1 MGKTWP
7 AGRSTPWV
15 PFAALFGRSSFV
27 IFVILRILPGDPL
40 VAILGVEG
48 HAQMKPADR
57 ARIMADLGLSDPLP
71 VQYVRWL
78 VDIAT
83 GQLGKSFF
91 RGDTVAELILHRGP
105 ISAEIAVLSLVVS
118 WLVGLPVGILSAF
131 KPNSMPDGVARTLS
145 VLFIAIPGFWL
156 GMLIVLAL
164 LFWFGY
170 KAPIVI
176 VHLWQ
181 DPWQNLQMVIGP
193 AIVLGL
199 AQGAYIARMSRSC
212 LLEVIGE
219 DFVRTARAKG
229 LREAIVVFRHA
240 LPNALLPVITISGVL
255 LGFVLGGSVA
265 VEQAFG
271 VPGLGRALVTAV
283 IERDII
289 VVQNLVLLYAVIF
302 VASTSWSTSATRGST
317 RGSGTADGPR
327 RRCRA
332 VARRRRELHAVLATP
347 TQHAGRGRRLRRAG
361 PSSSWRWR
369 RRCWRPAIRSRPTS
383 GG

>member
-1 MGKTWP
+1 VRKYLVRR
-7 AGRSTPWV
+7 ALY
-15 PFAALFGRSSFV
+15 AAITLLGVSIT
-27 IFVILRILPGDPL
+27 IFVIMRVLPGDPL

-48 HAQMKPADR
+48 HAQMRPDDR

-71 VQYVRWL
+71 VQYVNWL
-78 VDIAT
+78 RDIAT
-83 GQLGKSFF
+83 GRLGKSFF
-91 RGDTVAELILHRGP
+91 RGDTVADQILHRGP
-105 ISAEIAVLSLVVS
+105 ISAEIAILSLIVS
-118 WLVGLPVGILSAF
+118 WIVGLPVGILSAF
-131 KPNSMPDGVARTLS
+131 KPNSVPDGLARALS

-170 KAPIVI
+170 KSPLVI
-176 VHLWQ
+176 VQLWQ
-181 DPWQNLQMVIGP
+181 DPWQNFQIVVGP
-193 AIVLGL
+193 GVVLGL

-229 LREAIVVFRHA
+229 LREGLVVMRHA

-271 VPGLGRALVTAV
+271 VPGLGRAMVAAV

-302 VASTSWSTSATRGST
+302 VLVNVLVDLSYAWL
-317 RGSGTADGPR
+317 DPR
-327 RRCRA
+327 
-332 VARRRRELHAVLATP
+332 
-347 TQHAGRGRRLRRAG
+347 
-361 PSSSWRWR
+361 
-369 RRCWRPAIRSRPTS
+369 IRYS
-383 GG
+383 

>member
-1 MGKTWP
+1 VRKYLARRAIYAAVTLLGV
-7 AGRSTPWV
+7 SLSI
-15 PFAALFGRSSFV
+15 FA
-27 IFVILRILPGDPL
+27 ILRVLPGDPL

-57 ARIMADLGLSDPLP
+57 ERIMADLGLSDPLV

-78 VDIAT
+78 GDIGA
-83 GQLGKSFF
+83 GRLGKSFF
-91 RGDTVAELILHRGP
+91 RGDTVAELIQHRGP
-105 ISAEIAVLSLVVS
+105 ISAEIGVLALIVS
-118 WLVGLPVGILSAF
+118 WLIGLPVGILSAF
-131 KPNSMPDGVARTLS
+131 KPNSLPDGLARALS

-156 GMLIVLAL
+156 GILIVLAL

-170 KAPIVI
+170 KAPIII

-181 DPWQNLQMVIGP
+181 SPWQNLQIVAGP
-193 AIVLGL
+193 AVVLGL

-212 LLEVIGE
+212 LLEVVGE

-229 LREAIVVFRHA
+229 VREWVVVMRHA

-271 VPGLGRALVTAV
+271 VPGLGRARVTAV

-289 VVQNLVLLYAVIF
+289 VVQNLVLFYAVIF
-302 VASTSWSTSATRGST
+302 VAVNVLVDLSYAWL
-317 RGSGTADGPR
+317 DPR
-327 RRCRA
+327 
-332 VARRRRELHAVLATP
+332 
-347 TQHAGRGRRLRRAG
+347 
-361 PSSSWRWR
+361 
-369 RRCWRPAIRSRPTS
+369 IRY
-383 GG
+383 G

>member
-1 MGKTWP
+1 VRKYL
-7 AGRSTPWV
+7 ARRAV
-15 PFAALFGRSSFV
+15 YAAITLFGVSIS

-48 HAQMKPADR
+48 HARMSQADR
-57 ARIMADLGLSDPLP
+57 VRIMADLGLSDPLP

-78 VDIAT
+78 GDIVT
-83 GQLGKSFF
+83 GRLGRSFF

-105 ISAEIAVLSLVVS
+105 ISAEIGVLALLVS

-131 KPNSMPDGVARTLS
+131 KPNSVPDGLARSLS

-176 VHLWQ
+176 VHVWQ
-181 DPWQNLQMVIGP
+181 DPWQNFQQVIGP
-193 AIVLGL
+193 AMVLGL
-199 AQGAYIARMSRSC
+199 AQGAYIARMSRST
-212 LLEVIGE
+212 LLEVISE

-229 LREAIVVFRHA
+229 LREGIVVFRHA

-302 VASTSWSTSATRGST
+302 VAVNVLVDISYAWL
-317 RGSGTADGPR
+317 DPR
-327 RRCRA
+327 
-332 VARRRRELHAVLATP
+332 
-347 TQHAGRGRRLRRAG
+347 
-361 PSSSWRWR
+361 
-369 RRCWRPAIRSRPTS
+369 IRY
-383 GG
+383 G

>member
-1 MGKTWP
+1 MQKYL
-7 AGRSTPWV
+7 ARR
-15 PFAALFGRSSFV
+15 ALFALGTLIGVSV
-27 IFVILRILPGDPL
+27 IIFVVLRVIPGDPL

-48 HAQMKPADR
+48 HAQMKPEDR
-57 ARIMADLGLSDPLP
+57 VRIMADLGLSDPLP
-71 VQYVRWL
+71 VQYGHWL
-78 VDIAT
+78 VDIVA
-83 GQLGKSFF
+83 GRLGKSFF
-91 RGDTVAELILHRGP
+91 RGDTVADLILHRGP
-105 ISAEIAVLSLVVS
+105 ISAEIAVLSFVIS

-131 KPNSMPDGVARTLS
+131 KPNSLPDSVARALS

-170 KAPIVI
+170 KAPILI
-176 VHLWQ
+176 VHFWQ
-181 DPWQNLQMVIGP
+181 DPWQNFQIVIGP
-193 AIVLGL
+193 ALVLGL

-229 LREAIVVFRHA
+229 LRERLVVLRHA
-240 LPNALLPVITISGVL
+240 LPNALLPVVTISGVL

-271 VPGLGRALVTAV
+271 VPGLGRALVVAV

-302 VASTSWSTSATRGST
+302 VAVNVLVDLSYAWL
-317 RGSGTADGPR
+317 DPR
-327 RRCRA
+327 
-332 VARRRRELHAVLATP
+332 
-347 TQHAGRGRRLRRAG
+347 
-361 PSSSWRWR
+361 
-369 RRCWRPAIRSRPTS
+369 IRY
-383 GG
+383 G